1 MEEVGYA
8 DLYLSKTN
16 NNTCRN
22 ILSGEVMH
30 SEFYLI
36 FLERRIQNALLD
48 HFTDTFMFIYFNIRA
63 GEDGAFFC
71 EFVFYM
77 FADYIL

>member
-1 MEEVGYA
+1 
-8 DLYLSKTN
+8 
-16 NNTCRN
+16 
-22 ILSGEVMH
+22 MH

-77 FADYIL
+77 FADYILWH